1 MATITSA
8 QSGLASNPNTWV
20 GGVCPSGSGDTPV
33 IAAGTTVTWDLS
45 NPPTSG
51 YTGYA
56 GFTINGTLAAPTAS
70 GSYVLYLSTTAN
82 MTFSSSGQVL
92 FGTSSS
98 PVPDNVKFTFN
109 TNTKTIDLTNVAAS
123 GFAIYGTM
131 PQSMY
136 AQVAVSG
143 AVGATSITYSGP
155 DLTADPVRP
164 WKVGDSI
171 RIDGINQ
178 INQSQV
184 VVITAITSNTITFAN
199 NPLSYAKNVG
209 SYIVFISSNI
219 QFTSA
224 STNGVYAISNGTG
237 AIINRCT
244 LSGNNIGIYNSN
256 SHTLTSC
263 TLSGNNYGV
272 SAGTSHTLT
281 NCTFSGNI
289 NSFYLGTSFTIS
301 GCIFSGSSSVVNT
314 GTSHTLSGC
323 TLSGNNYEFVSNI
336 GLLLQGNTISSN
348 AGKDYSLSNGWGNGY
363 NNTYP
368 ATPTCQ
374 SYLNGDPNGWKRATE
389 YNYNGVANSIIYYSN
404 GGYGLT
410 QAPPAGQP
418 GGITYSLHN
427 VMQDVRCPL
436 EFDIPIY
443 GFAGV
448 PLNLTVW
455 IISAQLPAGMTVGPR
470 VQIIDPTQVY
480 GSAASKLWDTPIANN
495 TSWQTIPV
503 SYTPTVTGPLLLRV
517 TATNASGTYDW
528 WYNNP
533 APSSGGG
540 FQPFGQ
546 GLIAV
551 DRR

>member
-1 MATITSA
+1 LGASFTI
-8 QSGLASNPNTWV
+8 SG
-20 GGVCPSGSGDTPV
+20 CIFSGS
-33 IAAGTTVTWDLS
+33 
-45 NPPTSG
+45 
-51 YTGYA
+51 
-56 GFTINGTLAAPTAS
+56 
-70 GSYVLYLSTTAN
+70 
-82 MTFSSSGQVL
+82 SSVVNT
-92 FGTSSS
+92 GTSH
-98 PVPDNVKFTFN
+98 T
-109 TNTKTIDLTNVAAS
+109 LTS
-123 GFAIYGTM
+123 
-131 PQSMY
+131 
-136 AQVAVSG
+136 
-143 AVGATSITYSGP
+143 
-155 DLTADPVRP
+155 
-164 WKVGDSI
+164 
-171 RIDGINQ
+171 
-178 INQSQV
+178 
-184 VVITAITSNTITFAN
+184 
-199 NPLSYAKNVG
+199 
-209 SYIVFISSNI
+209 
-219 QFTSA
+219 
-224 STNGVYAISNGTG
+224 
-237 AIINRCT
+237 CT
-244 LSGNNIGIYNSN
+244 LSGNNYGVSAGTSHTLTNCTLSGNNEGVYGGI